1 MCAGADGLASSS
13 LPDLGVRRHRADR
26 LVTAPRASARWE
38 RYGWVAGVVFVAALV
53 AETAI
58 SVTLPINQNDSAVK
72 IATELDSHTTQLLV
86 VVCLCVVYAA
96 AFPIYL
102 WKLYDLLHA
111 DNGRSRTLAV
121 LILVGGALFVAFH
134 ATSDVGIYAILGAKL
149 ASYSAHHD
157 AGISYTLYLTTFA
170 IDSVGDVFGSLFLFV
185 TGLLAIRSGLL
196 PRWLAWVAIVA
207 AIFLFLQGFGLG
219 GLVATFGLA
228 FDLVGF
234 VLLLVFVLVSS
245 VIALRRVDEVP
256 SASNPT
262 R

>member
-1 MCAGADGLASSS
+1 MTPARS
-13 LPDLGVRRHRADR
+13 
-26 LVTAPRASARWE
+26 SARWE
-38 RYGWVAGVVFVAALV
+38 RYGWAAGIVYVAALV

-58 SVTLPINQNDSAVK
+58 SVTVPISQNDSAAK
-72 IATELDSHTTQLLV
+72 IANELNAHTTQLLI

-96 AFPIYL
+96 AFPIFL

-121 LILVGGALFVAFH
+121 LVLVGGALFIAFH
-134 ATSDVGIYAILGAKL
+134 ATSDVGIYAMLGAKV

-157 AGISYTLYLTTFA
+157 PGISYTLYLTTFA
-170 IDSVGDVFGSLFLFV
+170 IDSVGDVFGSLFLFAA
-185 TGLLAIRSGLL
+185 GLLVIRSGLL

-219 GLVATFGLA
+219 GVVAPFGLV
-228 FDLVGF
+228 FDGVGF

-245 VIALRRVDEVP
+245 VIALRRVDAVP
-256 SASNPT
+256 NASNPPVADPLL
-262 R
+262 